1 MIDGLREAAERL
13 AAADPHEL
21 ADAESIRELH
31 RLKAALDAVVCR
43 AVAAFDARR
52 EWEADGAKTAAA
64 WLATVCRLPKA
75 LAQREVH
82 LGRALRAMPVVEEAW
97 VASGIS
103 AEHVRAL
110 AAAQKATPVLFER
123 DEAVLVDEAQKLR
136 YSHFTRTLDYWRQN
150 ADPDGAEDDAAAK
163 HAQRAVHLSQSFD
176 GMFFGDIVLDPIGGT
191 IVKTS
196 LDAIEKELFDA
207 DWAEA
212 RERVGDDITVLDL
225 KRTPAQRRADA
236 LVEMATRARSAAA
249 DARRP
254 EPLFSVVVGYESF
267 ERLCELANGTVVS
280 PGSLVP
286 WLTQAWVERIVFSP
300 ASRKID
306 VGVAQ
311 RVFTGATRRAIEI
324 RDCECFHPFCEE
336 PAERCEIDHIEPYAA
351 GGQTTTDNG
360 RCACAFHNRARHR
373 HRGPPAA

>member
-1 MIDGLREAAERL
+1 MERL
-13 AAADPHEL
+13 AAADPHDL

-75 LAQREVH
+75 TAQREVC
-82 LGRALRAMPVVEEAW
+82 LGRALRAMPVVDEAW
-97 VASGIS
+97 VCGGIS

-110 AAAQKATPVLFER
+110 ASAQGATPETFER
-123 DEAVLVDEAQKLR
+123 DEAVLVDQAKKLR
-136 YSHFTRTLDYWRQN
+136 YDHFTRALDYWRQN

-196 LDAIEKELFDA
+196 LDAIEKELFEE

-212 RERVGDDITVLDL
+212 RERVGDDVTVLDL

-254 EPLFSVVVGYESF
+254 EPLFSVVVGYERF
-267 ERLCELANGTVVS
+267 ERVCELANGTVVT

-286 WLTQAWVERIVFSP
+286 WLTEAWVERIVFSP
-300 ASRKID
+300 PSRKID

-324 RDCECFHPFCEE
+324 RDRECFHPFCDE
-336 PAERCEIDHIEPYAA
+336 PAGRCEIDHIEPYAA
-351 GGQTTTDNG
+351 GGATTTDNG
-360 RCACAFHNRARHR
+360 RCACAFHNRERHR
-373 HRGPPAA
+373 RRGPPAA